1 MLLADKEVLA
11 AQLENAR
18 LEQQIA
24 ELAAPALPV
33 VVAPPSP
40 DKSPQAVSNLPL
52 IRSITGFDGKLTAV
66 LVFGGAA
73 RAVKT
78 GDDFAGGRIAH
89 IHLHGVDFRTE
100 DGRVHALNF
109 ED

>member
-1 MLLADKEVLA
+1 MGSFYETLKEDVEKEELK
-11 AQLENAR
+11 
-18 LEQQIA
+18 QQIA
-24 ELAAPALPV
+24 ELAVPAQPV
-33 VVAPPSP
+33 VVAQPDT
-40 DKSPQAVSNLPL
+40 DKSPQAVSHLPL

-66 LVFGGAA
+66 LVFGGAS

-78 GDDFAGGRIAH
+78 GDDFAGGRIVN

-100 DGRVHALNF
+100 DGSVHALNF